1 MKKRKLHL
9 LNAFIVLLFV
19 GLPFAWSLFVVP
31 LEKAY
36 GWNRSMTSLAFTGE
50 LIFFSIGAI
59 VAGKLSEKISFSK
72 IVKLSAI
79 FLGSGFFLAGFASQY
94 PLILITYSFGCGI
107 GCGMSYNTLLSC
119 IPLWFPE
126 KTATINGTLLV
137 GYALSSALLGPIITL
152 LISYFNVQ
160 IAFHIIGIVSFI
172 VIFFGSY
179 QVQKPT
185 PQDLDTLPA
194 IKNQNRGI
202 SKDYQTKEMIKTPH
216 FYFLFLAVVFAG
228 GTGSALINHA
238 SPMIQEDFKMTA
250 KFAAI
255 IISTNSVFNAT
266 GRITWGILFDK
277 IGMKRAVILD
287 GLFLISS
294 GLFIVFSLFI
304 HSIVLFI
311 LGNSLL
317 MIGFGGT
324 ASNIP
329 SIIRKLFGDLHFA
342 MNYSIM
348 NLNAVLASFIPS
360 VIGIARFAS
369 VDYITPSVI
378 ISIFMILAFILYFL
392 LISIKMK

>member
-1 MKKRKLHL
+1 MKKRKLYL

-137 GYALSSALLGPIITL
+137 GYALSSALLGPVITL

-160 IAFHIIGIVSFI
+160 ITFHIIGIVSFI

-202 SKDYQTKEMIKTPH
+202 SKNYQTKEMIKTPH

-228 GTGSALINHA
+228 GTGSALISHA
-238 SPMIQEDFKMTA
+238 SPMIQEDFKMSVH
-250 KFAAI
+250 FATF
-255 IISTNSVFNAT
+255 IISINSVFNAT

-277 IGMKRAVILD
+277 IGMKKAVILD
-287 GLFLISS
+287 GLCLISS
-294 GLFIVFSLFI
+294 ATLILLSLLTHFIILFIIGCSLMM
-304 HSIVLFI
+304 L
-311 LGNSLL
+311 
-317 MIGFGGT
+317 GFGGT
-324 ASNIP
+324 ASDIP
-329 SIIRKLFGDLHFA
+329 SITRKLFGNANFA
-342 MNYSIM
+342 MNYSVM

-360 VIGIARFAS
+360 IIGFAVS
-369 VDYITPSVI
+369 ASGDYIIPSI
-378 ISIFMILAFILYFL
+378 IMFIFMLSAVTLYLL